1 MAKKFQIIYDQCGR
15 LRLRFGKYA
24 FTKEQGYSISSLLSS
39 IEGVER
45 VTSTHSNGGI
55 LVLYHGDAREGILSL
70 VKNIDW
76 KNLPETN
83 PSADQSKM
91 EIDHY
96 YQNKLVGAFVKRS
109 IIRRLFPAPIGTI
122 ITTIKAWGYLKRG
135 LSALFSGNINVD
147 VLDAASVTAS
157 YIYKSP
163 GTAASIMFMLGISD
177 TLGEYTKARAKHD
190 LLKSLE
196 IDVDRVWV
204 VVDGVEVNIPIG
216 ELKVG
221 DHLLVRSGI
230 MIPVDGTVLDGL
242 ALVNEASMTGEPL
255 PVEKKNGSTVFAGTV
270 VEEGSITVEVKNLTS
285 DSRMSSIVGLIDRSE
300 QFKAGVQ
307 SKAEHLADR
316 IVPFNFM
323 LFGAVLLT
331 TGSFTKA
338 LSVLMVD
345 YSCAIKL
352 ATPIAV
358 LSAMR
363 EASANHIVVKGGKF
377 FETLSEA
384 DTVVFDKTGTLT
396 KAVPKVEKILPLE
409 QYSAEEVLTIAA
421 CLEEHFPHSVARAIV
436 KQAEEQNLIHPEY
449 HAEVEYIVAH
459 GIASTLNG
467 ERAVIGSRH
476 FVLDDEKISVSQ
488 QDSEKIASEM
498 GHLSPIYLGVGG
510 KLIGVIGI
518 SDPPREESAEI
529 IRQLKRQGIRE
540 IMMITGDNINT
551 AESVAKTLGIDRF
564 FANVLPDRKSEIIEE
579 LQNEGRK
586 VIMVGD
592 GINDSPALAKADVSV
607 AMKDASDIAREVAD
621 ITLLNNDLNDLVKI
635 RRLSTKL
642 LRRIHK
648 NYQFIVGFN
657 TSLLA
662 LGLLGTITPNTLAFW
677 HNASTMGISLHNMGF
692 MEDNKREK
700 KLPASEM
707 MLAENTEE
715 VEQALIAE

>member
-1 MAKKFQIIYDQCGR
+1 MATPKKYQIIYDQCGR

-24 FTKEQGYSISSLLSS
+24 FTKEQGYGISSLLSS
-39 IEGVER
+39 VEGVES
-45 VTSTHSNGGI
+45 VTSTASNGGLLI
-55 LVLYHGDAREGILSL
+55 LYHGAARQQILDLISGLDWENFPDAQ
-70 VKNIDW
+70 
-76 KNLPETN
+76 

-91 EIDHY
+91 EIDCY
-96 YQNKLVGAFVKRS
+96 YQNKIIGAFVRRT
-109 IIRRLFPAPIGTI
+109 IIRRLFPTPVGTI
-122 ITTIKAWGYLKRG
+122 ITTVKAFGYLRRG
-135 LSALFSGNINVD
+135 LAALFSGNINVD

-157 YIYKSP
+157 YLYKSP

-204 VVDGVEVNIPIG
+204 VVDGVEMNIPIA

-255 PVEKKNGSTVFAGTV
+255 PVEKRNGSTVFAGTV
-270 VEEGSITVEVKNLTS
+270 VEEGNITIEVKNLTG
-285 DSRMSSIVGLIDRSE
+285 DSRMSGIINLIDRSE

-316 IVPFNFM
+316 IVPFNFL

-352 ATPIAV
+352 STPIAV

-363 EASANHIVVKGGKF
+363 EASANHIIVKGGKF
-377 FETLSEA
+377 FETLTEA

-396 KAVPKVEKILPLE
+396 KAVPNLEKILPLGN
-409 QYSAEEVLTIAA
+409 YSSEEVLTIAA

-436 KQAEEQNLIHPEY
+436 NQAEYENLIHPEY

-476 FVLDDEKISVSQ
+476 FVLDDEKIAVTKK
-488 QDSEKIASEM
+488 DREKIEKQM
-498 GHLSPIYLGVGG
+498 GHLSPIYLGLGG
-510 KLIGVIGI
+510 KLIGVLGI

-529 IRQLKRQGIRE
+529 IRQLKKQGIKE

-551 AESVAKTLGIDRF
+551 AEAIAATLGIDRF
-564 FANVLPDRKSEIIEE
+564 YANVLPDRKSEIIEE
-579 LQNEGRK
+579 LQAEGRK

-642 LRRIHK
+642 LQRIHK

-657 TSLLA
+657 TTLLA
-662 LGLLGTITPNTLAFW
+662 LGLFGTITPNTLAFW
-677 HNASTMGISLHNMGF
+677 HNASTMGISLRNMSF
-692 MEDNKREK
+692 MEQNHKNKRGQTK
-700 KLPASEM
+700 P
-707 MLAENTEE
+707 TEVIE
-715 VEQALIAE
+715 IDE